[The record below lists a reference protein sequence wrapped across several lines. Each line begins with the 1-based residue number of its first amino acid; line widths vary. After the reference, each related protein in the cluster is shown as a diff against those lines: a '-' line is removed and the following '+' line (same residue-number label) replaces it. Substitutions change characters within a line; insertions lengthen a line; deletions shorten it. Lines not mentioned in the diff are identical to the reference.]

1 MTPTEAA
8 ALGAVL
14 SLFIAWGYGNLTY
27 KIIREGF
34 LTSVRVTAMIG
45 FIIFAARILSF
56 VFQDLGVT
64 AKMSSYILAL
74 PLGKYGIMAFLVV
87 LYLILGMFFDSMSM
101 MLLTLPFVMP
111 VLANLGYDPIWW
123 GVTFVVL
130 TEIGLVTPPFGL
142 NLFTI
147 HGVLPQ
153 FSVMF
158 IARSCLPLLGTMI
171 LMVWILIF
179 FPKLALWLPK
189 ILY

>member
-1 MTPTEAA
+1 
-8 ALGAVL
+8 
-14 SLFIAWGYGNLTY
+14 
-27 KIIREGF
+27 
-34 LTSVRVTAMIG
+34 
-45 FIIFAARILSF
+45 
-56 VFQDLGVT
+56 
-64 AKMSSYILAL
+64 
-74 PLGKYGIMAFLVV
+74 
-87 LYLILGMFFDSMSM
+87 MFFDSMSM

-111 VLANLGYDPIWW
+111 VFANLGYDRIWW

-158 IARSCLPLLGTMI
+158 IARSSLPFLGTMI

-189 ILY
+189 IMY